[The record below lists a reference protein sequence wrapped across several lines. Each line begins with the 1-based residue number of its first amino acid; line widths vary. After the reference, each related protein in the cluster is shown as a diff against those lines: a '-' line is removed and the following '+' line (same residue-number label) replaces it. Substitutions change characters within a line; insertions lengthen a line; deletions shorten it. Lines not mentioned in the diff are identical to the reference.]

1 MGSGTRARILVL
13 CAALAAVSG
22 ATGASAQPAKWDQ
35 KRVTSIA
42 QQLAVAVGQL
52 YDNIVKLPSN
62 ANTPQRKVRF
72 QALDDLR
79 TLKQVSG
86 SLARNLKAGKSREE
100 TYPTYQRIQTI
111 RRDLEEH
118 GRKADVKL
126 DTLNSFAKVADLNR
140 QLGPYYEEEAKEAGG
155 ASAPS
160 EVPAP
165 APAPGT
171 AAPAN

>member
-1 MGSGTRARILVL
+1 VG
-13 CAALAAVSG
+13 G
-22 ATGASAQPAKWDQ
+22 ATSAKAEAAKWDQ

-42 QQLAVAVGQL
+42 QQLAAAVGQL
-52 YDNIVKLPSN
+52 YDIVSKQPAS
-62 ANTPQRKVRF
+62 ANTPQRKVRY

-86 SLARNLKAGKSREE
+86 SFARNLKDGKGREE

-118 GRKADVKL
+118 GRRADVKL
-126 DTLNSFAKVADLNR
+126 DTLNSYAKVADLNR
-140 QLGPYYEEEAKEAGG
+140 QLGPYYEEEAKEVEG
-155 ASAPS
+155 APAPS
-160 EVPAP
+160 GAP

-171 AAPAN
+171 GAPAN

>member
-86 SLARNLKAGKSREE
+86 SLARNLKDGKSREE

-111 RRDLEEH
+111 RRDKRQ
-118 GRKADVKL
+118 GRAGEM
-126 DTLNSFAKVADLNR
+126 
-140 QLGPYYEEEAKEAGG
+140 GPEARDFHCRATGCGG
-155 ASAPS
+155 Q
-160 EVPAP
+160 PAL
-165 APAPGT
+165 
-171 AAPAN
+171 